1 MNDQEMNK
9 HHKIIKINIFNKFIL
24 FTVLFLLIIA
34 CFIKI
39 HSIMSFPKIDK
50 WNYQQLQKID
60 KTKNDFEF
68 IRSSEFM
75 WKVKT

>member
-39 HSIMSFPKIDK
+39 HSIMSLPKIDK